1 MKNFIMAY
9 TVISV
14 FPATVNTE
22 EIKKDLRDQGF
33 DDANIIVSKS
43 KLENESSHDNY
54 EDDVKTKSFWDYVFA
69 QDVELLDAYSKH
81 SVGKNNIIV
90 YADNLE
96 EAHRAKTILNAK
108 GAVEVHK
115 EEPGTHAPEGMSQEK
130 YNGIIAKAKNDLY
143 FLDSERVYRPNTR
156 GMDDT
161 MDDLGSKD

>member
-1 MKNFIMAY
+1 MAY

-14 FPATVNTE
+14 FPATVDTE

-43 KLENESSHDNY
+43 KFEDESSDDNY

-81 SVGKNNIIV
+81 SVGKNNIVV

-96 EAHRAKTILNAK
+96 EAHKAKEILNAK
-108 GAVEVHK
+108 GAVEVHNK
-115 EEPGTHAPEGMSQEK
+115 EPEDHAPKGMSEDVYK
-130 YNGIIAKAKNDLY
+130 GIIAKAKHDIY
-143 FLDSERVYRPNTR
+143 FLDPERVYRPNTR

>member
-1 MKNFIMAY
+1 MAY

-22 EIKKDLRDQGF
+22 EIQKELKDQGF
-33 DDANIIVSKS
+33 DDANIVVSKS
-43 KLENESSHDNY
+43 KLEEGSSHDNY

-115 EEPGTHAPEGMSQEK
+115 EDSENHAPEGMSEDVYK
-130 YNGIIAKAKNDLY
+130 GIIAKAKHDIY

>member
-1 MKNFIMAY
+1 MAY

-33 DDANIIVSKS
+33 DDANVIVSTS
-43 KLENESSHDNY
+43 KLENESSHHDY
-54 EDDVKTKSFWDYVFA
+54 QEDVKTRSFWDYVFA

-81 SVGKNNIIV
+81 SVGKNNVVV

-96 EAHRAKTILNAK
+96 EAHKAKAILNAK
-108 GAVEVHK
+108 GAVEVH
-115 EEPGTHAPEGMSQEK
+115 ENEPESQAPEGMAQEK
-130 YNGIIAKAKNDLY
+130 YNGIIAKAKHDVY
-143 FLDSERVYRPNTR
+143 FLDPERIYRPSSR